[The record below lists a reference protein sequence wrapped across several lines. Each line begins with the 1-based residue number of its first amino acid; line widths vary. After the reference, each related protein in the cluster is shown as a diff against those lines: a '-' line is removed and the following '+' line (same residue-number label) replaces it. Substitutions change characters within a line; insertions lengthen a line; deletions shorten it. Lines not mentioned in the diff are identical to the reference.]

1 LASTTNLTIGAENTI
16 TITPTWTGQTY
27 SEGYAVWIDLNGD
40 SDFDDEGEL
49 VWSKPLLKTKQVL
62 DLS

>member
-1 LASTTNLTIGAENTI
+1 LDRTN
-16 TITPTWTGQTY
+16 Y

-49 VWSKPLLKTKQVL
+49 VWSKAPSKAKQVL